1 MKGCVWKRM
10 LQTMNEFPKPKLGR
24 LYQSDTEESLL
35 QAIKEETVFGF
46 VVADVRSD
54 DSLIMDHVHNQ
65 FLFPPVVTRRNLT
78 MDHLSPYMQQQY
90 TEARKQPKETVIQ
103 TYHGDQ
109 VVLLTAMVQF
119 YMEHNIKVQNITKF
133 VQFEAGCALKPFT
146 EKVTSMRIEAATAG
160 DEAKGLTGKL
170 MGNSGKPYEPYD
182 MFAKY
187 LLRVRK
193 NGRGADK
200 IQHHKDCNKYGR
212 DEKVYGQANF
222 SQS

>member
-1 MKGCVWKRM
+1 
-10 LQTMNEFPKPKLGR
+10 MNEFPKPKLGR
-24 LYQSDTEESLL
+24 LYHSDTEESLL
-35 QAIKEETVFGF
+35 QAIKEDTVFGF

-54 DSLIMDHVHNQ
+54 DSLIMDHVNNQ

-133 VQFEAGCALKPFT
+133 VQYEAGCALKPFT
-146 EKVTSMRIEAATAG
+146 EKVTTMRIEAATTG
-160 DEAKGLTGKL
+160 DDAKGLTGKL
-170 MGNSGKPYEPYD
+170 MGNSGKQYEPYD
-182 MFAKY
+182 MFVKY
-187 LLRVRK
+187 FSRVRK
-193 NGRGADK
+193 NGRGAGK
-200 IQHHKDCNKYGR
+200 VQQHQDCNKYGR
-212 DEKVYGQANF
+212 DEKVDGQANF